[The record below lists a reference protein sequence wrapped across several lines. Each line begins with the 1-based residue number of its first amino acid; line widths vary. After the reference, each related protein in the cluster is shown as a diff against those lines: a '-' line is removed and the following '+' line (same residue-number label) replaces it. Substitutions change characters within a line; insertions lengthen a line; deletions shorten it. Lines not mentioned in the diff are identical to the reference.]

1 MTLIPLDRN
10 AICSIVLF
18 FIFMGMTAQDS
29 FTTVT
34 AEKGDGILSLLRK
47 QGIDPYDHYE
57 DFIAMNVENLRDS
70 VHLYVGRTY
79 RIPSLKTDSVVV
91 VDSIQEQATEI
102 KEVTGTDYALFGE
115 KHATVVSK
123 SEQLKDAVYYLV
135 SGHGGP
141 DPGAMAEYAGKSLA
155 EDEYAYDITLRLA
168 KELLAHGAEVYVI
181 IQDPN
186 DGIRDERIL
195 EIDRDEVAYGDKVI
209 PLNQLARLRQRVDIV
224 NELHKKNRGKF
235 QRLIVTHVDSRS
247 KGQNIDVFFYH
258 HEKSKNGKKLAESIH
273 KTFQDNYKK
282 YQPNRTYT
290 GTFEDRT
297 SLYLVKKTHPAMT
310 FIELGN
316 IRNKK
321 DQKRILEPDNR
332 QALAKW
338 IAEGV
343 LLDHKGGEIGRI
355 RWYTSRLVIRI
366 FKRIYSE
373 NVEKPLQ
380 LSESGNGYQ
389 LNQNVFSVLV

>member
-1 MTLIPLDRN
+1 MIIYRRALCFLG
-10 AICSIVLF
+10 LF
-18 FIFMGMTAQDS
+18 LMLADIAAQDS
-29 FTTVT
+29 LATVT

-47 QGIDPYDHYE
+47 HGVNPYVHYD
-57 DFIAMNVENLRDS
+57 DFIAMNMENLRDS
-70 VHLYVGRTY
+70 VHLYAGRMY
-79 RIPSLKTDSVVV
+79 RIPPVKIDTVQV
-91 VDSIQEQATEI
+91 VDTMQEQTTKILKVVGKDYEI
-102 KEVTGTDYALFGE
+102 FGD
-115 KHATVVSK
+115 KHATVIAK

-141 DPGAMAEYAGKSLA
+141 DPGAMAVYGGKSLA

-168 KELLAHGAEVYVI
+168 KELLAHGATVYVI
-181 IQDPN
+181 IRDKN

-195 EIDRDEVAYGDKVI
+195 EIDHDEVAYGDKVI
-209 PLNQLARLRQRVDIV
+209 PLNQVARLKQRVNIV
-224 NELHKKNRGKF
+224 NDLHKKNRGKF

-273 KTFQDNYKK
+273 KTFQKKYKK
-282 YQPNRTYT
+282 YQPNRTYA

-310 FIELGN
+310 FIEIGN

-321 DQKRILEPDNR
+321 DQVRILDSDNR

-338 IAEGV
+338 IGEGV
-343 LLDHKGGEIGRI
+343 LLDYKGGEIGPI
-355 RWYTSRLVIRI
+355 R
-366 FKRIYSE
+366 
-373 NVEKPLQ
+373 
-380 LSESGNGYQ
+380 
-389 LNQNVFSVLV
+389 